1 MLDERGICS
10 ATWTSGSVAAGCSK
24 KSQQEAYLWTYR
36 PFNISL
42 AVMMDWEAVRNL
54 YVCCSGV
61 WEVIQKNP
69 SQFESFVSTLWARLD
84 SLWIRIELSSYQTS
98 ATLDMKP
105 SGYDVQ
111 REIAVHGDR
120 VVMVMVD
127 SNENTIAKWFKYMA
141 LYYRPMLT
149 AAYLGTLTINPT
161 TTVITYI
168 HTSTYLIYLLTYL
181 PTSLHTYLFIHAYL
195 HTYFPNNIPD
205 PSTFVII
212 IIIIYQPTSLTNL
225 LTTTYNRY
233 FL

>member
-1 MLDERGICS
+1 MRGHP
-10 ATWTSGSVAAGCSK
+10 
-24 KSQQEAYLWTYR
+24 EE
-36 PFNISL
+36 PL
-42 AVMMDWEAVRNL
+42 AVRVIRFYAVGEAGFTV
-54 YVCCSGV
+54 
-61 WEVIQKNP
+61 
-69 SQFESFVSTLWARLD
+69 D
-84 SLWIRIELSSYQTS
+84 S
-98 ATLDMKP
+98 
-105 SGYDVQ
+105 
-111 REIAVHGDR
+111 DR
-120 VVMVMVD
+120 VIKLPNFSDVGYEAFRVWRPERD
-127 SNENTIAKWFKYMA
+127 SRPWGSSGDGDGGLQWKHYCQVVQV
-141 LYYRPMLT
+141 YYRPMLT